1 MNITF
6 SGNYAID
13 PTTFGINFEANLDGN
28 NFVCT
33 VSTEALQDIDPNNA
47 KNSAEQQ
54 FVATQASFE
63 AIAETKIRAGAT
75 SPIAINSSDVRA

>member
-6 SGNYAID
+6 SGNYAIN
-13 PTTFGINFEANLDGN
+13 PTTFGINFEANVDGN
-28 NFVCT
+28 RFVCM
-33 VSTEALQDIDPNNA
+33 VSTDALQDIDPSNA
-47 KNSAEQQ
+47 QDSAEQQ
-54 FVATQASFE
+54 FIANQASFD